1 MNLLLFTS
9 NNRYLMAALDHRG
22 SLKKYLADDN
32 QIIDFKRKLIVAI
45 GEKTSGLL
53 LDVNFG
59 LPAFKSTTVKKPY
72 LLAIEKSGYQE
83 SNNDRYNEL
92 EFEVSQLKQL
102 GASGVKLLLY
112 FHPQS
117 TTKDH
122 QLIIAHQVLDQC
134 QKENLPLFL
143 EIVTY
148 QKNQEEKKSAL
159 ILESLKIFLEKGIR
173 PAVFKLEFPGSLE
186 SAKQV
191 TNLVSPT
198 PWILLTQGDQYPVF
212 VEKLKQAIIG
222 GAVGFLAGRS
232 LWQDYFTT
240 DDKEKFLK
248 ERLIPRFKEISS
260 IAFSS
265 Q

>member
-1 MNLLLFTS
+1 MNLSLFSS

-22 SLKKYLADDN
+22 SLKKYLNDDN
-32 QIIDFKRKLIVAI
+32 QIIEFKRKLIETI
-45 GEKTSGLL
+45 GEKASGLL

-59 LPAFKSTTVKKPY
+59 LLAFKSTAIKKPY

-83 SNNDRYNEL
+83 INNDRYNEL
-92 EFEVSQLKQL
+92 EFGVSQLKQL

-122 QLIIAHQVLDQC
+122 QLILAHQVLDQC

-159 ILESLKIFLEKGIR
+159 ILESLKIFLEK
-173 PAVFKLEFPGSLE
+173 E
-186 SAKQV
+186 SGRQ
-191 TNLVSPT
+191 
-198 PWILLTQGDQYPVF
+198 
-212 VEKLKQAIIG
+212 
-222 GAVGFLAGRS
+222 FLN
-232 LWQDYFTT
+232 
-240 DDKEKFLK
+240 
-248 ERLIPRFKEISS
+248 
-260 IAFSS
+260 
-265 Q
+265 

>member
-1 MNLLLFTS
+1 MNLSLFTS

-22 SLKKYLADDN
+22 SLKKYLNDDN
-32 QIIDFKRKLIVAI
+32 QITEFKRKLIEAI
-45 GEKTSGLL
+45 GKKTSGLL

-59 LPAFKSTTVKKPY
+59 LPAFKSTAIKKPY

-92 EFEVSQLKQL
+92 EFEVSRLKQL
-102 GASGVKLLLY
+102 GAAGIKLLLY

-134 QKENLPLFL
+134 QKESLPLFL

-148 QKNQEEKKSAL
+148 QKNQDEKKSAL
-159 ILESLKIFLEKGIR
+159 IFESLKIFLEKGIR
-173 PAVFKLEFPGSLE
+173 PAVFKLEFPGSFE
-186 SAKQV
+186 SAKQL

-212 VEKLKQAIIG
+212 VEKLKQAIAG

-232 LWQDYFTT
+232 LWQDYFTI

-248 ERLIPRFKEISS
+248 ETFINRFEEISS
-260 IAFSS
+260 ITLSS